1 MLKAAICSQT
11 MPTEDS
17 STEKKLSALQETRK
31 SGNQLAIALELP
43 FVLVGTVAV
52 AVLLG
57 FYLDRWLHTKPVL
70 TLILGALGFIGGI
83 REIIRR
89 VK

>member
-1 MLKAAICSQT
+1 MSTDNSSEGKSGAAA
-11 MPTEDS
+11 E
-17 STEKKLSALQETRK
+17 ARK
-31 SGNQLAIALELP
+31 SSNQLAAALELP
-43 FVLVGTVAV
+43 FVLVGAV
-52 AVLLG
+52 ALSVVAG
-57 FYLDRWLHTKPVL
+57 FYLDRWLHTKPIL

>member
-1 MLKAAICSQT
+1 MDIEKL
-11 MPTEDS
+11 PTEKPGAVAR
-17 STEKKLSALQETRK
+17 EARK
-31 SGNQLAIALELP
+31 SRSELATALELP
-43 FVLVGTVAV
+43 FVLVGTVAL

-57 FYLDRWLHTKPVL
+57 YYLDRWLHTKPIL
-70 TLILGALGFIGGI
+70 TLILGALGFVGGI